1 MESKDI
7 VNAYLKA
14 NSELQTV
21 KEKQQ
26 KLMESRESAISCID
40 TEMNQEIQKV
50 RQKHEGNKKGVR
62 NAINPQIE
70 ELEIAKNKHNE
81 RRIQMEQV
89 VEMVSKL
96 STQIE
101 KIAPDN
107 IGYYTRK
114 DRIYDYVP
122 VLHYSIIHEEEA
134 INLYAVVI
142 ENEKQKLNKSLWIIG
157 SAVFVK
163 KTHGYPDIKTLNN
176 KERPDIYIHIK
187 DARTVDELVQYTKKF
202 LVNLINLNPKK
213 QALIDLKSLIIAN
226 QAYYQEML
234 KYKGMKVSDFLPIL
248 QTYCASCGYYSF
260 EGIHAL
266 DGNCIHCKQP
276 LVKNEKLFRPGGL

>member
-142 ENEKQKLNKSLWIIG
+142 ENEK
-157 SAVFVK
+157 
-163 KTHGYPDIKTLNN
+163 HNN